1 MGKISLGRAAANSS
15 EQLPRILENLT
26 KRRLGH
32 LARKWLKDYTTVE
45 TIQDHVILEQLLNT
59 QPKDMGIFARERKP
73 KSSLEASMLAND
85 YLQARKAYLLNHKT
99 PLKE

>member
-1 MGKISLGRAAANSS
+1 MGKISLWRATANSS
-15 EQLPRILENLT
+15 EQLPRSLENLT

-59 QPKDMGIFARERKP
+59 QPKDMGKSLPERESQNPAWKP
-73 KSSLEASMLAND
+73 VC
-85 YLQARKAYLLNHKT
+85 
-99 PLKE
+99 